1 MDKISLFMAFSAG
14 LLSFL
19 SPCVLPLVPAYV
31 GYLTG
36 TGLTGDGENRS
47 GLKVIYKALGFI
59 ACFSIVFVI
68 LGASISALGSFFAG
82 NLSLLRKIGGVF
94 IIIMGLHISGLI
106 KIKALYGEKRAL
118 QAVMAGKSAGPVLM
132 GMAFAAGWTPCI
144 GPILSSILIYAGSRG
159 TVGEGV
165 LLLCAYSLGF
175 AVPFLLT
182 SLAIDRFLVYFR
194 KLSKYIP
201 AVSLAS
207 GLLLIV
213 MGILVFTNNLTLI
226 NRYFN

>member
-1 MDKISLFMAFSAG
+1 MEKISLFMAFSAG

-31 GYLTG
+31 GYLAG
-36 TGLTGDGENRS
+36 SGLSEGQENRS
-47 GLKVIYKALGFI
+47 RLKVMYKALGFTTG
-59 ACFSIVFVI
+59 FSIVFVI
-68 LGASISALGSFFAG
+68 LGASIGALGSFFTE
-82 NLSLLRKIGGVF
+82 NLGLLRKIGGVF

-106 KIKALYGEKRAL
+106 KIKALYGEKRGL
-118 QAVMAGKSAGPVLM
+118 QAVMAGKKAGPVLM

-144 GPILSSILIYAGSRG
+144 GPILSSILIYAGSSG
-159 TVGEGV
+159 ALGEGV

-175 AVPFLLT
+175 AVPFLAA
-182 SLAIDRFLVYFR
+182 SFAIDRFLVHFR

-207 GLLLIV
+207 GLLLVV
-213 MGILVFTNNLTLI
+213 MGILVFTNNLALI
-226 NRYFN
+226 NRYLN